1 MSNQT
6 NFNLTYDC
14 RNSDTRETLMNINIS
29 FENASD
35 IEVKNKLN
43 IWLKAIGL
51 NLEVVEID
59 NKSDQIFLIEQ

>member
-1 MSNQT
+1 
-6 NFNLTYDC
+6 
-14 RNSDTRETLMNINIS
+14 MNINIS